1 MKNSFKLF
9 DFMGTPVYLKYWFF
23 ILLLFGVNTFVTL
36 FIGVLIH
43 ELAHTFVAKKY
54 KIPVDNV
61 YLSFLNGA
69 AAIDTTYTPYHQTI
83 LISVAGPIS
92 NLLLSGIGW
101 VILHNGGSTTF
112 LAGFLSIFVY
122 YNLVLGVFNLLP
134 IYPMDGGR
142 ITKAI
147 CQWVTKPTIGRKING
162 VITIVASILLFAF
175 SIYTSMYLMAIFSI
189 LFVYVGYTEIKQKY

>member
-36 FIGVLIH
+36 FIGVLVH
-43 ELAHTFVAKKY
+43 ELAHTYVAKKF
-54 KIPVDNV
+54 KLPVDNV

-83 LISVAGPIS
+83 LISIAGPLS
-92 NLLLSGIGW
+92 NLVLSGIGY
-101 VILHNGGSTTF
+101 LLLNNGGSTTF
-112 LAGFLSIFVY
+112 MGPFLLTFTS
-122 YNLVLGVFNLLP
+122 YNFILFVFNILP

-147 CQWVTKPTIGRKING
+147 CQWITKPTIGRKING
-162 VITIVASILLFAF
+162 VISIFSSVVLFSFAVY
-175 SIYTSMYLMAIFSI
+175 SSMYLMCIFAL
-189 LFVYVGYTEIKQKY
+189 LFIFVGYTEIKQKY